1 MRRMVVL
8 AALAIVALTVLLS
21 GRTWRG
27 DNTSAAPPAQTITY
41 QPGWANIAWTGPTL
55 PISQALGPT
64 LASVGAIYYL
74 DHSTSQWSRYVANRP
89 DLTNLTTMTFDEAYL
104 ILWIAPATLE
114 ATPEDMLYGVPP
126 LVCLPFLMG
135 TQPGEC
141 PDVDEVCD
149 LIHDVNQ
156 QYDLT
161 VPILDQYDL
170 EWMLLTFSIEDLVDW
185 ERDNC

>member
-8 AALAIVALTVLLS
+8 AVLAIVALTVLLS
-21 GRTWRG
+21 GRG

-114 ATPEDMLYGVPP
+114 ATPEEMLYGVPP